1 MKIQI
6 NRSILSSFLYFQ
18 AFPSASIYV
27 FLHFFPY
34 NFPYERFNKGK
45 TILSTNKGYYSLLSV
60 IPDFI
65 KSLPRR
71 AKYTLRT
78 NLRFVLW
85 VFRPLSKSRYLR
97 KRTFSSSENF
107 SILSLPLSYRLYISH
122 KLMIPRTKTHLQ
134 LYRAIL
140 VHFLHLQKH
149 LNC

>member
-18 AFPSASIYV
+18 AFPSACIYV

-34 NFPYERFNKGK
+34 IFPYERFNKGK

-85 VFRPLSKSRYLR
+85 VFRPCREQSHAGVTYTNATAFEIVPDTAIVFVQGCATSYGHTKC
-97 KRTFSSSENF
+97 
-107 SILSLPLSYRLYISH
+107 PLTYNPSTSFP
-122 KLMIPRTKTHLQ
+122 K
-134 LYRAIL
+134 
-140 VHFLHLQKH
+140 
-149 LNC
+149 

>member
-18 AFPSASIYV
+18 AFPSACIYV

-34 NFPYERFNKGK
+34 IFPYERFNKGK

-85 VFRPLSKSRYLR
+85 VFRPCGERITQTTNINYCGSQFPCCRIPVAVAS
-97 KRTFSSSENF
+97 F
-107 SILSLPLSYRLYISH
+107 SIKSISCSVSETFTAVASLV
-122 KLMIPRTKTHLQ
+122 T
-134 LYRAIL
+134 
-140 VHFLHLQKH
+140 
-149 LNC
+149 